1 MESRILIDT
10 SAYAHFRRGHSAMV
24 DLLTAAD
31 TVFLSAV
38 TLGELEAGFVLGSRP
53 DENRSALRDFL
64 AEPFVTIVPVVEA
77 VARRYGNLFA
87 GLRRAGTPVPTNDIW
102 IASCALHVGAQLI
115 TFDSDFDRFRDLDRH
130 ILTV

>member
-1 MESRILIDT
+1 MQSRILIDT
-10 SAYAHFRRGHSAMV
+10 SAYAYFRRGQSDMV
-24 DLLTAAD
+24 DMLTAAD

-64 AEPFVTIVPVVEA
+64 AEPFVAVVPVVEA
-77 VARRYGNLFA
+77 VAKRYGNLFA

-115 TFDSDFDRFRDLDRH
+115 TFDSDFDRFSDLDRR
-130 ILTV
+130 ILTA